1 MKEIVVGFLTGILG
15 ALFGLGGGF
24 ILVPI
29 LNMIGYDIKVSIGT
43 SSASI
48 VFTALSA
55 SIAYHKHRL
64 IRYKEG
70 LTLAA
75 FSVVGAYIGA
85 WITDMVSTALLKL
98 IFGVIM
104 TLAALRMMKK
114 KEVPKEGKVNLLL
127 ITSGGFGA
135 GILSGLLG
143 IGGGIINVPLFSYI
157 GLTIHEAVATSSFSI
172 IFTASSGALKHF
184 LLGNVNLM
192 ALILLVPGL
201 IAGAQIGALIAKR
214 MKAKRLRWLFSLVV
228 LALAIRMIIK
238 SGYF

>member
-1 MKEIVVGFLTGILG
+1 MKELIVGLLTGILG

-64 IRYKEG
+64 IRYREG
-70 LTLAA
+70 LILSA
-75 FSVVGAYIGA
+75 FSVAGAYIGA
-85 WITDMVSTALLKL
+85 WITDMVSTSLLKF

-104 TLAALRMMKK
+104 TLAAFRMMKK
-114 KEVPKEGKVNLLL
+114 RETLKKGKLSILL
-127 ITSGGFGA
+127 IIFGGFGA

-143 IGGGIINVPLFSYI
+143 IGGGIINVPLFSHI
-157 GLTIHEAVATSSFSI
+157 GMSIHEAVATSSFAI

-184 LLGNVNLM
+184 FLGNVDLK
-192 ALILLVPGL
+192 ALLLLVPGL
-201 IAGAQIGALIAKR
+201 IIGAQIGAFIAKR

-228 LALAIRMIIK
+228 LALALRMIIK

>member
-1 MKEIVVGFLTGILG
+1 MKELIVGFVTGILG

-64 IRYKEG
+64 IRYREG

-75 FSVVGAYIGA
+75 FSVTGAYIGA
-85 WITDMVSTALLKL
+85 WITDMVSTALLKF

-114 KEVPKEGKVNLLL
+114 REVSKGKRLNFIL
-127 ITSGGFGA
+127 IAFGGFGA

-157 GLTIHEAVATSSFSI
+157 GMTIHEAVATSSFAI

-184 LLGNVNLM
+184 FLGNVNLR
-192 ALILLVPGL
+192 ALVLLVPGL
-201 IAGAQIGALIAKR
+201 IAGAQIGAFIAKR
-214 MKAKRLRWLFSLVV
+214 MRAKRLRWLFSLVV
-228 LALAIRMIIK
+228 LALAIRMIIR